1 MALFKVEV
9 SGVLVGVLIGLAL
22 GVAVMALLKR
32 NGTGVAAV
40 PMARALPVGRYRND
54 EKWEFVKDER
64 GRVLGVEVHR
74 DATRE

>member
-32 NGTGVAAV
+32 NGTVAAV